1 MIRLLVLLGALHGLP
16 AQSEPLP
23 ARGTVEVLFTPWDDV
38 EGALVR
44 ALRQA
49 KETIHLQ
56 AYILTSRPLT
66 RALIE
71 AKARG
76 VRVDV
81 LADAE
86 KLQSGDKSR
95 IDELRAA
102 GIPIRLETRYAAA
115 HNKVILVDAET
126 AHPVV
131 ITGSYNFTWSAQA
144 RNSENV
150 LFLRNHSELARR
162 YLSNWWRH
170 EADAEAMN

>member
-1 MIRLLVLLGALHGLP
+1 VIRLLVLLFALHGLP
-16 AQSEPLP
+16 AQGEPLQ
-23 ARGTVEVLFTPWDDV
+23 ARGTVEVMFTPWDDV

-76 VRVDV
+76 VRVAV

-95 IDELRAA
+95 IDELRVA

-126 AHPVV
+126 AQPVV

-150 LFLRNHSELARR
+150 LFLRNHPELARR
-162 YLSNWWRH
+162 YLGNWRRH
-170 EADAEAMN
+170 EVDAEVMQ